1 MALMTVRLNA
11 NRTLAADLLKVGS
24 DSSTPLTLLMHPSA
38 ENLETPLKFVFPY
51 NPVSVTYNNLSDEVA
66 QVPRPGATPLVFFK
80 AHRLMSVEIT
90 FTLAVPGDGLV
101 QPVDDQIEILR
112 IMAQNSQRVI
122 QVLNYDKLLK
132 NPFPYRNMS
141 ADNSSNS
148 FSQDLFFTVVEFSLD
163 SVRRNK
169 SNEISQANCRLSL
182 IENRNPFQNITA
194 IPKLQRPPR
203 NGNCEKWKSCCPKKF
218 KKNCPPK
225 TKTKDIGPS
234 IDKTLNQIVA
244 PEIPDFAQNLQ
255 EQQDIDRLKERERRR
270 RQAQRNNQTFT
281 G

>member
-11 NRTLAADLLKVGS
+11 NSTLAADLLRVGS
-24 DSSTPLTLLMHPSA
+24 DPSTPLTLLMHPSA
-38 ENLETPLKFVFPY
+38 ENSETPLRFVFPY
-51 NPVSVTYNNLSDEVA
+51 NPISVTYNNLSDEVA

-101 QPVDDQIEILR
+101 QPVDDEIEILR
-112 IMAQNSQRVI
+112 TMAQNSQRVI

-141 ADNSSNS
+141 AENSSNS

-169 SNEISQANCRLSL
+169 SNQITQANCRLSL

-225 TKTKDIGPS
+225 EKIKKPVPPISETI
-234 IDKTLNQIVA
+234 
-244 PEIPDFAQNLQ
+244 
-255 EQQDIDRLKERERRR
+255 LKVGGDNVESVGTARDTQTANDR
-270 RQAQRNNQTFT
+270 RQQQNEE
-281 G
+281 